1 MSADASSKDVSFA
14 AGIAAIG
21 VELLTHPL
29 DTLITRLQSPAYAST
44 YQHPNGSINPALY
57 RGLYQGFGPT
67 LITSIPASIAFF
79 TIYETMKATLQPS
92 EGAPVSKTRQ
102 LATYALSSAVADL
115 VACAITNPAEVLK
128 QNAQV
133 VNDTASKDGRS
144 RSRSPLLA
152 TVRQFSRHPTKL
164 WAGYT
169 VLAASH
175 LPGTSLTFSL
185 YEYLRTEWFEVSRD
199 SNVVSANV
207 KASFYSGA
215 LASAVVSLLFVP
227 VDVVKTRIRLAAGT
241 TSYAR
246 VPLPLKADIR
256 GIPPSVTPRRV
267 SSANAIAVARG
278 IYVKEGIRGLFR
290 GGALTCV
297 AAGLGGGLFL
307 GCYEGLKVYLGEHV

>member
-1 MSADASSKDVSFA
+1 
-14 AGIAAIG
+14 
-21 VELLTHPL
+21 
-29 DTLITRLQSPAYAST
+29 
-44 YQHPNGSINPALY
+44 
-57 RGLYQGFGPT
+57 
-67 LITSIPASIAFF
+67 
-79 TIYETMKATLQPS
+79 MKSTLQPG
-92 EGAPVSKTRQ
+92 EGIQASKTRQ

-133 VNDTASKDGRS
+133 VHDALSKDSRL

-152 TVRQFSRHPTKL
+152 TVSQFSRRPSKL

-175 LPGTSLTFSL
+175 LPGTSLTFLL
-185 YEYLRTEWFEVSRD
+185 YEYLRTEWFEVSQG
-199 SNVVSANV
+199 SIVVGANV
-207 KASFYSGA
+207 KGSFYSGA

-246 VPLPLKADIR
+246 LPLPLKADIR
-256 GIPPSVTPRRV
+256 GIPPLARPRRV
-267 SSANAIAVARG
+267 SSANAVAVARG
-278 IYVKEGIRGLFR
+278 IYVQEGIRGLFR

-307 GCYEGLKVYLGEHV
+307 GCYDGLKVYFGEQV